1 MALGD
6 KSSFSRFIIRIAII
20 AISLSVAVMIIS
32 ACMVTG
38 FSKEIKKR
46 IFGFWGE
53 VHIENFEVSNAYE
66 TLPVNTSQ
74 LQLKKLK
81 QNAAIKNIAP
91 YIIKPTILKTKK
103 EIEGIILKGVDS
115 SYDWKS
121 IMPFIRQGRVIHYVK
136 DTAAVKEILVSQTT
150 ADKLNIKLGDKVIA
164 YFIKKE
170 QSNTIGR
177 KLEVVGIYHTGLDE
191 YDKDFALVD
200 MRLLQELNQWKQGDA
215 AGYEVRLWDMNRMNE
230 LKDSIYYKYIGQEL
244 KAVTMREEN
253 LNIFEWLDLQR
264 VNEYLILGLMII
276 IAVLNMITALIILIL
291 DRTKMIGILK
301 ALGADNSS
309 ISTLFIYN
317 ALYIIVYGL
326 LWGNIIG
333 LGFCVI
339 QHYTGIIKLNEAN
352 YYLSVAPIY
361 FNIPFI
367 LAVNV
372 GTVVICMLIL
382 LVPVQL
388 ISNISPL
395 KSIRFE

>member
-1 MALGD
+1 VWQL
-6 KSSFSRFIIRIAII
+6 
-20 AISLSVAVMIIS
+20 
-32 ACMVTG
+32 C
-38 FSKEIKKR
+38 SKEIKKR

-81 QNAAIKNIAP
+81 QNTAIKNIAP

-103 EIEGIILKGVDS
+103 DIEGIILKGVDS

-352 YYLSVAPIY
+352 YYLSEAPIY